1 MVGALSRQIFACAA
15 YDFYNKLP
23 SPAIVA
29 AIGPVYITY
38 SEVHSATAASD
49 AIYFVLIKRI
59 RNILEFATAFLK

>member
-1 MVGALSRQIFACAA
+1 MGALSQHIFACAA

-38 SEVHSATAASD
+38 SATAASD
-49 AIYFVLIKRI
+49 VTYFALIKRI
-59 RNILEFATAFLK
+59 RNILEFATAF